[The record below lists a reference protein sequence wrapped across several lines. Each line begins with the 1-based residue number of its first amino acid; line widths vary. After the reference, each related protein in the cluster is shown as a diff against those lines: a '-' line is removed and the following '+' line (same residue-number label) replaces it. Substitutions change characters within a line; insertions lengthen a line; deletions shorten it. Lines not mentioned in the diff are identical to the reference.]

1 MTAVKP
7 RVITLLPSA
16 TEIVAALGALDSLV
30 GITHECD
37 HPAQVDSR
45 LRVTRSQVDGA
56 DAPGAVDAGVRAIV
70 SEGTSLYTLDEQG
83 IRSLRPDFI
92 FTQALCDVCA
102 VMETDVRAL
111 AARLAPEPRVISL
124 SATTLEGVFDDIAR
138 VAAALDLESESEE
151 LLAGMRARI
160 LTIHETL
167 KAAHAPRP
175 RVAMIEWTDPIFAG
189 GHWVP
194 EMIKRAGGADILAA
208 TGEHSKVVAPE
219 SVAAA
224 MPDVVLVAP
233 CGYGLERAA
242 CEARRLM
249 SKPEFNFLGE
259 CEVWAL
265 DGNSLTSRP
274 GPRLVDGIE
283 IMARIFNPGLFTPVG
298 DSYAVRISLSS
309 KDGRPRSPAEPRT
322 PASATIR

>member
-1 MTAVKP
+1 VTGIKP

-16 TEIVAALGALDSLV
+16 TEIVAALGAIDSLV

-37 HPAQVDSR
+37 HPAQVASR
-45 LRVTRSQVDGA
+45 LRVTHSQVDGA

-70 SEGTSLYTLDEQG
+70 NEGTSLYTLDEPG
-83 IRSLRPDFI
+83 IRGLRPDFI

-111 AARLAPEPRVISL
+111 ATRLSPEPRVISL

-138 VAAALDLESESEE
+138 VADALHLTAESEE
-151 LLAGMRARI
+151 LLAGMRARL
-160 LTIHETL
+160 LTIHSTL

-194 EMIKRAGGADILAA
+194 EQIRRAGGTDVLAS

-219 SVAAA
+219 SIAAA
-224 MPDVVLVAP
+224 KPDIVLVAP

-242 CEARRLM
+242 FEARRIM
-249 SKPEFNFLGE
+249 AQPEFNFLGD
-259 CEVWAL
+259 CDVWAL

-283 IMARIFNPGLFTPVG
+283 VMARIFNAPLFSPVA
-298 DSYAVRISLSS
+298 DSYAVRVSLSS
-309 KDGRPRSPAEPRT
+309 KGGPRQAEAT
-322 PASATIR
+322 PQMRAS